1 VADVLSRSKCIEYER
16 EKAKMNRQGISLGR
30 VMGIPIVLDYSWF
43 LIFALVAW
51 TLAAGYFPSEFK
63 NWPTTEYWLVGIA
76 TAIVFFLSVVLHEL
90 GHSIVARHYGI
101 PVNSIKLFVFG
112 GVSQIETEPPSA
124 KVEFLMAVV
133 GPLVSFALAGVF
145 AGLGVAFASVAPL
158 QALAKYLAYIN
169 GALGLFNLIP
179 GFPLDGGRVFRA
191 IVWGITNNLRRATVI
206 AGNLGRFI
214 GFLLI
219 LFGVYQVFTGNFV
232 NGLWIGFIGW
242 FLESAAMS
250 QVQQQRLHD
259 LLAGRRVS
267 QAMSSSYTSIP
278 PDMALQTLVD
288 RHVLG
293 NGQRSFVVEEGDK
306 VDGLL
311 TLHDIKELP
320 RAEWPTT
327 TAAQAMIPLAQVKRI
342 QPDEELWAAIEEM
355 NHDGVNQLPV
365 MTDGH
370 IEGMLRREDI
380 ISYLRNLQDLG

>member
-1 VADVLSRSKCIEYER
+1 
-16 EKAKMNRQGISLGR
+16 MNRQGISLGR
-30 VMGIPIVLDYSWF
+30 VFGIRIVLDYSWF

-51 TLAAGYFPSEFK
+51 TLASGYFPSEFR
-63 NWPTTEYWLVGIA
+63 NWPTVEYWLVGIV
-76 TAIVFFLSVVLHEL
+76 TAIVFFVSVLLHEL
-90 GHSIVARHYGI
+90 GHSIVARHNGI
-101 PVNSIKLFVFG
+101 PVSSIRLFIFG
-112 GVSQIETEPPSA
+112 GMSQIETEPPSA

-145 AGLGVAFASVAPL
+145 AVLGVVFASVAPL
-158 QALAKYLAYIN
+158 MALAKYLAYIN

-191 IVWGITNNLRRATVI
+191 IVWGITSNLHRATAI
-206 AGNLGRFI
+206 AANLGRFI
-214 GFLLI
+214 GFLFI
-219 LFGVYQVFTGNFV
+219 LFGVYQVFTGNFI

-250 QVQQQRLHD
+250 QVQQQKIQD

-267 QAMSSSYTSIP
+267 QAMSTNYTSIQ
-278 PDMALQTLVD
+278 PDVKLQTLVD
-288 RHVLG
+288 RQVLG
-293 NGQRSFVVEEGDK
+293 SGQRSFVVEEGDR
-306 VDGLL
+306 VAGLL

-320 RAEWPTT
+320 RAEWPAT
-327 TAAQAMIPLAQVKRI
+327 TAAQAMIPVAQMKRI

-355 NHDGVNQLPV
+355 NRDGVNQLPV

-380 ISYLRNLQDLG
+380 IGYLRNVRDLG

>member
-1 VADVLSRSKCIEYER
+1 
-16 EKAKMNRQGISLGR
+16 MNRRGISLGR
-30 VMGIPIVLDYSWF
+30 ILGIRIELDYSWF

-51 TLAAGYFPSEFK
+51 TLASGYFPSEFK
-63 NWPTTEYWLVGIA
+63 NWPIAEYWIVGIT
-76 TAIVFFLSVVLHEL
+76 TAIIFFLSVLLHEL

-101 PVNSIKLFVFG
+101 AVNSIRLFIFG

-191 IVWGITNNLRRATVI
+191 IVWGITKNLRRATVI
-206 AGNLGRFI
+206 AANLGRFI
-214 GFLLI
+214 GFLFI
-219 LFGVYQVFTGNFV
+219 LFGVYQVFTGSFV

-250 QVQQQRLHD
+250 QVQQQRLHN

-267 QAMSSSYTSIP
+267 QAMSTDYTSIR
-278 PDMALQTLVD
+278 PDTTIQTLVD
-288 RHVLG
+288 HHVLG
-293 NGQRSFVVEEGDK
+293 NGQRSFVVKEGDR
-306 VDGLL
+306 VAGLV
-311 TLHDIKELP
+311 TLRDIKGLP
-320 RAEWPTT
+320 RTEWPRAMAT
-327 TAAQAMIPLAQVKRI
+327 QVMIPLAKVKRI

-370 IEGMLRREDI
+370 MEGMLRREDI

>member
-1 VADVLSRSKCIEYER
+1 VAEVLCHSMHIECEG

-30 VMGIPIVLDYSWF
+30 VLGIPIVLDYSWF

-51 TLAAGYFPSEFK
+51 TLASGYFPSEFK
-63 NWPTTEYWLVGIA
+63 NWPTAEYWLVGVA
-76 TAIVFFLSVVLHEL
+76 TAIVFFVSVLLHEL
-90 GHSIVARHYGI
+90 GHAIVARHYGI
-101 PVNSIKLFVFG
+101 PVSSIRLFIFG

-133 GPLVSFALAGVF
+133 GPLVSFVLAGVF
-145 AGLGVAFASVAPL
+145 AGMGVAFASVAPL
-158 QALAKYLAYIN
+158 MALAKYLAYIN

-191 IVWGITNNLRRATVI
+191 VVWGITSNLRRATAI

-214 GFLLI
+214 GFLFI

-250 QVQQQRLHD
+250 QVQQQKIHD
-259 LLAGRRVS
+259 LLTGRRVS
-267 QAMSSSYTSIP
+267 QAMSANYTSIL
-278 PDMALQTLVD
+278 PDVTVQTLVD

-293 NGQRSFVVEEGDK
+293 NGQRSFVVKEGDK
-306 VDGLL
+306 VAGLL

-320 RAEWPTT
+320 RAEWPAT

-355 NHDGVNQLPV
+355 NRDGVNQLPV

-380 ISYLRNLQDLG
+380 IGYLRNVQELG

>member
-1 VADVLSRSKCIEYER
+1 V
-16 EKAKMNRQGISLGR
+16 NRQGISLGR
-30 VMGIPIVLDYSWF
+30 VLGIPIQLDYSWF

-51 TLAAGYFPSEFK
+51 TLASGYFPSEFK
-63 NWPTTEYWLVGIA
+63 NWPTAEYWLVGIV
-76 TAIVFFLSVVLHEL
+76 TAIVFFLSVLLHEL

-101 PVNSIKLFVFG
+101 PVSSIKLFVFG

-124 KVEFLMAVV
+124 KVEFLMAIV
-133 GPLVSFALAGVF
+133 GPLVSFALAGLF

-158 QALAKYLAYIN
+158 LALAKYLAYIN

-191 IVWGITNNLRRATVI
+191 IVWGVTDNLRRATVI

-214 GFLLI
+214 GFLFI
-219 LFGVYQVFTGNFV
+219 LFGVYQVFAGNLI

-250 QVQQQRLHD
+250 QVQQQRVHD

-267 QAMSSSYTSIP
+267 QAMSTNYTSIL
-278 PDMALQTLVD
+278 PDTTIQTLVD
-288 RHVLG
+288 QHILG
-293 NGQRSFVVEEGDK
+293 NGQRSFVVKEGDK
-306 VDGLL
+306 VAGLL
-311 TLHDIKELP
+311 TLHEIKELP
-320 RAEWPTT
+320 RAEWPTM

-342 QPDEELWAAIEEM
+342 QPGEGLWAAIEEM

-370 IEGMLRREDI
+370 IEGMLRRQDI

>member
-1 VADVLSRSKCIEYER
+1 
-16 EKAKMNRQGISLGR
+16 MNRQGISLGR
-30 VMGIPIVLDYSWF
+30 VLGIPIVLDYSWF

-51 TLAAGYFPSEFK
+51 TLASGYFPSEFK
-63 NWPTTEYWLVGIA
+63 NWPTAEYWLVGVA
-76 TAIVFFLSVVLHEL
+76 TAIVFFVSVLLHEL
-90 GHSIVARHYGI
+90 GHAIVARHYGI
-101 PVNSIKLFVFG
+101 PVSSIRLFIFG

-133 GPLVSFALAGVF
+133 GPLVSFVLAGVF
-145 AGLGVAFASVAPL
+145 AGMGVAFASVAPL
-158 QALAKYLAYIN
+158 MALAKYLAYIN

-191 IVWGITNNLRRATVI
+191 VVWGITSNLRRATAI

-214 GFLLI
+214 GFLFI

-250 QVQQQRLHD
+250 QVQQQKIHD
-259 LLAGRRVS
+259 LLTGRRVS
-267 QAMSSSYTSIP
+267 QAMSANYTSIL
-278 PDMALQTLVD
+278 PDVTVQTLVD

-293 NGQRSFVVEEGDK
+293 NGQRSFVVKEGDK
-306 VDGLL
+306 VAGLL

-320 RAEWPTT
+320 RAEWPAT

-355 NHDGVNQLPV
+355 NRDGVNQLPV

-380 ISYLRNLQDLG
+380 IGYLRNVQELG

>member
-1 VADVLSRSKCIEYER
+1 
-16 EKAKMNRQGISLGR
+16 MNRQGISLGR
-30 VMGIPIVLDYSWF
+30 VLGIEIVLDYSWF

-51 TLAAGYFPSEFK
+51 TLASGYFPSEFK
-63 NWPTTEYWLVGIA
+63 NWPTAEYWIVGIA
-76 TAIVFFLSVVLHEL
+76 TAIVFFLSVLLHEL

-101 PVNSIKLFVFG
+101 PVSSIKLFIFG

-145 AGLGVAFASVAPL
+145 AGLGVVFASVAPL
-158 QALAKYLAYIN
+158 MALAKYLAYIN

-191 IVWGITNNLRRATVI
+191 IVWGITDNLRRATAI
-206 AGNLGRFI
+206 AANLGRFI
-214 GFLLI
+214 GFLFI

-250 QVQQQRLHD
+250 QVQQQKIQD

-267 QAMSSSYTSIP
+267 QAMSTDYTSIQP
-278 PDMALQTLVD
+278 EVTLQTLVD

-293 NGQRSFVVEEGDK
+293 NGQRSFVVKEGDK
-306 VDGLL
+306 VAGLL

-320 RAEWPTT
+320 RAEWPAT
-327 TAAQAMIPLAQVKRI
+327 TAAQAMIPVAQMKRI
-342 QPDEELWAAIEEM
+342 PPDEELWAAIEEM
-355 NHDGVNQLPV
+355 NRDGVNQLPV

-380 ISYLRNLQDLG
+380 IGYLRNLQELG

>member
-1 VADVLSRSKCIEYER
+1 V
-16 EKAKMNRQGISLGR
+16 NRRGISLGR
-30 VMGIPIVLDYSWF
+30 VLGIPIVLDYSWF
-43 LIFALVAW
+43 LIFGLIAW
-51 TLAAGYFPSEFK
+51 TLASGYFPSEFK
-63 NWPTTEYWLVGIA
+63 NWPTAEYWLVGIA

-90 GHSIVARHYGI
+90 GHSVVARHYGI
-101 PVNSIKLFVFG
+101 PVSSIRLFVFG

-145 AGLGVAFASVAPL
+145 AGLGIALASVTPL
-158 QALAKYLAYIN
+158 MALAKYLAYIN

-191 IVWGITNNLRRATVI
+191 IVWGVTSNLRRATAI
-206 AGNLGRFI
+206 AANLGRFI
-214 GFLLI
+214 GFLFI
-219 LFGVYQVFTGNFV
+219 LYGVYQVFTGNYV

-250 QVQQQRLHD
+250 QVQQQRIHD
-259 LLAGRRVS
+259 LLGGRRVS
-267 QAMSSSYTSIP
+267 QTMSTNYTSVA
-278 PDMALQTLVD
+278 PDTTLQTLVD
-288 RHVLG
+288 HHVLG
-293 NGQRSFVVEEGDK
+293 NGQRSFVVKEGNK

-320 RAEWPTT
+320 RAEWPAT

-342 QPDEELWAAIEEM
+342 QPDEELWTAIEEM

-370 IEGMLRREDI
+370 IEGMLRREDVI
-380 ISYLRNLQDLG
+380 GYLRNVQDLG